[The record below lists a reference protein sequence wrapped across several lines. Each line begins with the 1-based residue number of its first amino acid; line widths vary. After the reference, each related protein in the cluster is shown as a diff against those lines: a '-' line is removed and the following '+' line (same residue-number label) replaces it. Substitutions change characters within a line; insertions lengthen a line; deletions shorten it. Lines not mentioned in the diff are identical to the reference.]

1 MRPVISVR
9 RRVHFFIRRV
19 FHTFSAQTISRL
31 HIGLWS
37 PLPARAETVYA
48 RQVLLQGDVQ
58 KSAAPASADAA
69 GAYEPGRLGLP
80 RGRLRPEQYCHD
92 GLGHV
97 LGRGLHPDGH
107 RRGRFDQ
114 LRRRRLPPDRVHRKR
129 WHHVPGRPV
138 REVWRRGY
146 DRAAAGVLL
155 PAGPASDSRPC
166 GSLREGNQRPHGLHG
181 PVPEVPQ
188 RASYDDVLQ
197 VLSGVLGP
205 RPPIGTKADP
215 PPSLCP

>member
-1 MRPVISVR
+1 
-9 RRVHFFIRRV
+9 
-19 FHTFSAQTISRL
+19 
-31 HIGLWS
+31 
-37 PLPARAETVYA
+37 LPARAETVYA

-58 KSAAPASADAA
+58 KPAAPASADT
-69 GAYEPGRLGLP
+69 GDTHEPGRRRLP
-80 RGRLRPEQYCHD
+80 RGRLRVARVLFSTKMEAHRSVHRRPEQCRHD